1 MVDKQNKTKRKS
13 GVVDQHVDDAGTR
26 YAKLEARLEI
36 VLARLEEMTQEVLAI
51 NTSPRKLK
59 ITFFIMLDFL
69 IIRTSL
75 LVL

>member
-13 GVVDQHVDDAGTR
+13 GVVDQHLDDAGTR

-51 NTSPRKLK
+51 KQQQEDLLDIVKTTLK
-59 ITFFIMLDFL
+59 KK
-69 IIRTSL
+69 
-75 LVL
+75 